1 MNTTAKL
8 NNGIEMP
15 RLGFGVYQITDL
27 ETAQQSVEMA
37 ISAGYRLIDTA
48 AVYQNE
54 EAVGA
59 AIKNSSTPRS
69 ELFVTSK
76 LWVSDFS
83 YERAKRGID
92 ASLER
97 LGLDYLD
104 LYLHPQQEMK

>member
-59 AIKNSSTPRS
+59 AIKNSSAPRI